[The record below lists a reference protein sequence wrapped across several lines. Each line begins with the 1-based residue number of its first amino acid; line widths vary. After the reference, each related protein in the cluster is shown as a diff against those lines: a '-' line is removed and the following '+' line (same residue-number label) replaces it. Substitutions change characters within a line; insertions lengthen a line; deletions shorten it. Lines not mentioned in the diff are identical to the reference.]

1 MSWIE
6 QLKLCNVSRDQVL
19 QLIRSLSPE
28 HIMKLK
34 TNLKDEMEDLIY
46 DSLQCQC

>member
-19 QLIRSLSPE
+19 QLVRSLSL
-28 HIMKLK
+28 KLK

>member
-6 QLKLCNVSRDQVL
+6 QLKLCNVSRDQLL
-19 QLIRSLSPE
+19 QLVRSLSL
-28 HIMKLK
+28 KLK